1 MRGCQIWVENPEK
14 EAVIWILLGV
24 VDGGWCGSAYLPTWF
39 NPNNPNHHKM
49 RFSSRLSPAA
59 AGALLSPASARV
71 TLDTARSCSGAV
83 EWWKLNV
90 SDQGPLSSITIA
102 FIRAQTFPI
111 RPCQKCLTLILY
123 WVEPFYWYHMQRSA
137 FRSVHGQFRKLSRHD
152 TCKSRHK

>member
-1 MRGCQIWVENPEK
+1 MRGCQIWVANPEK
-14 EAVIWILLGV
+14 EDVIWILLGV
-24 VDGGWCGSAYLPTWF
+24 VGGGRCGSAYQLDL